1 MTGRARA
8 RGLDVMILLG
18 VVALVLGALWGA
30 LAIVDLRHD
39 NAVLAQQVERLG
51 GVPLKSPRPGPP
63 GEQGPPGET
72 GRQGVPGEGGAPG
85 RRGAPG
91 KAGPSGAVGASGA
104 PGKDGAEGAEGPQ
117 GPPGPAGPKG
127 DPGERGPSGPPG
139 PACPSGYHVET
150 VKVVTAGG
158 PTDAATCV
166 RDEE

>member
-1 MTGRARA
+1 MTGRQARA
-8 RGLDVMILLG
+8 RAHDVAIVLG
-18 VVALVLGALWGA
+18 VIALVMGALLGALGY
-30 LAIVDLRHD
+30 VDLRHD
-39 NAVLAQQVERLG
+39 NAALAQQVRQLG

-91 KAGPSGAVGASGA
+91 KTGPSGAVGASGA
-104 PGKDGAEGAEGPQ
+104 PGKDGAEGPQ

-139 PACPSGYHVET
+139 PTCPSGYHVET